1 MQPED
6 GSLSQTFPKVERI
19 SSCLA
24 IEQLVNA
31 RNAVYKYPIK
41 CYYAVNQLSDTSPV
55 SRMAVSVPKR
65 LFKHAV
71 DRNRIKRLVRE
82 AYRLNKGRC
91 LQTLAASG
99 RQADM
104 LFLFMGKEMPQFT
117 QIEDVIKQLLSQI
130 AKQS

>member
-1 MQPED
+1 
-6 GSLSQTFPKVERI
+6 
-19 SSCLA
+19 
-24 IEQLVNA
+24 
-31 RNAVYKYPIK
+31 
-41 CYYAVNQLSDTSPV
+41 
-55 SRMAVSVPKR
+55 MAVSVPKR

-104 LFLFMGKEMPQFT
+104 LFLFMGKEMLQFT

>member
-1 MQPED
+1 MQQED
-6 GSLSQTFPKVERI
+6 GKLTQTFPKAERI

-24 IEQLVNA
+24 IEQLVNS
-31 RNAVYKYPIK
+31 RVVVYKYPIK
-41 CYYAVNQLSDTSPV
+41 CYYAVNQSSDSLTV

-91 LQTLAASG
+91 LQPLATSG

-104 LFLFMGKEMPQFT
+104 LFLFMGKEMPQFE
-117 QIEDVIKQLLSQI
+117 QIERVIKELLDQV
-130 AKQS
+130 ALQS

>member
-6 GSLSQTFPKVERI
+6 GNLSQTFSKTERI
-19 SSCLA
+19 SSCRA

-31 RNAVYKYPIK
+31 RNAVYKYPVK
-41 CYYAVNQLSDTSPV
+41 CYCAVNQLSEELTA

-65 LFKHAV
+65 LFKNAV
-71 DRNRIKRLVRE
+71 DRNRIKRLIRE

-91 LQTLAASG
+91 LQPLAASG

-104 LFLFMGKEMPQFT
+104 LFLFMGKEMPQFSH
-117 QIEDVIKQLLSQI
+117 IEIVIKELLDQV